1 MTHAAEIPRPQSAA
15 AAIEIT
21 RATPSE
27 ARDWDRYVE
36 NHSEGGFFHLF
47 GWGEVIETAY
57 GYAPHYLIARRAG
70 KIVGVVPVVDVK
82 APLLGRSFISTA
94 FTVGG
99 GPIGDDDAVVTK
111 LAEAVAEAG
120 EAQGVRYIE
129 FRSGETTLGG
139 WRQKTGAYAN
149 FAMALPGDE
158 EDHLGLIR
166 RRRRAEIRKAL
177 AAEAAG
183 QLSLRLDGDA
193 DEFYRFYATSLRNHG
208 TPVFPRRFLDALLR
222 VFAGKTEISVVE
234 VNGAPAAAL
243 LSFRFKNSYLPY
255 YVGATALARG
265 ARAHEYH
272 YWKLM
277 RLCVERGIER
287 FDFGRSKIDTGPYRF
302 KKLWGAEPIPITYQY
317 KLIAAR
323 EVPNINP
330 KNPKFETLTKL
341 WRRLPLPVA
350 NALGPMLARN
360 FP

>member
-1 MTHAAEIPRPQSAA
+1 MMHAAEIARLESAA
-15 AAIEIT
+15 APVEIT
-21 RATPSE
+21 LATPSD
-27 ARDWDRYVE
+27 AREWDCYVE
-36 NHSEGGFFHLF
+36 NHSGGGFFNLF
-47 GWGEVIETAY
+47 GWGEIIEAAY
-57 GYAPHYLIARRAG
+57 GYAAHYLIARRAD

-82 APLLGRSFISTA
+82 TPLLGRSFISTA

-99 GPIGDDDAVVTK
+99 GPLGDDDDIVAKLAAAVVD
-111 LAEAVAEAG
+111 AG
-120 EAQGVRYIE
+120 EAHGVRYVE
-129 FRSGETTLGG
+129 FRSGATMLDG

-149 FAMALPGDE
+149 FAMSLPADE

-183 QLSLRLDGDA
+183 QISLRLDGDA
-193 DEFYRFYATSLRNHG
+193 DEFYRHYAASLRNHG
-208 TPVFPRRFLDALLR
+208 TPIFPRRFLDELLR

-255 YVGATALARG
+255 YVGASVLARG

-277 RLCVERGIER
+277 RLCVARGIET

-302 KKLWGAEPIPITYQY
+302 KKLWGAEPTPLTYQY
-317 KLIAAR
+317 KLIAAHDM
-323 EVPNINP
+323 PNINP
-330 KNPKFETLTKL
+330 KNPKFEPLTKL

-350 NALGPMLARN
+350 NALGPLLARN

>member
-1 MTHAAEIPRPQSAA
+1 MTHAAEISRPETAA
-15 AAIEIT
+15 PIEIT
-21 RATPSE
+21 RATSSE
-27 ARDWDRYVE
+27 ARCWDRYVE
-36 NHSEGGFFHLF
+36 GHAEGGFFHLF
-47 GWGEVIETAY
+47 GWGEVLEAAY
-57 GYAPHYLIARRAG
+57 GYEPHYLIARRAA
-70 KIVGVVPVVDVK
+70 KTVGVVPVVDVK

-99 GPIGDDDAVVTK
+99 GPLGDDGAVVAK
-111 LAEAVAEAG
+111 LAAAVVEIGQAH
-120 EAQGVRYIE
+120 GVRYIE
-129 FRSGETTLGG
+129 FRSGETILDG
-139 WRQKTGAYAN
+139 WRQKNDAYAN
-149 FAMALPGDE
+149 FVMSLPAGE

-234 VNGAPAAAL
+234 VNGASAAAL
-243 LSFRFKNSYLPY
+243 FSFRFKNSYLPY
-255 YVGATALARG
+255 YVGASALARG

-277 RLCVERGIER
+277 RLCVARGIER

-302 KKLWGAEPIPITYQY
+302 KKLWGAELEPVTYQY
-317 KLIAAR
+317 KLITAA
-323 EVPNINP
+323 EMPNINP
-330 KNPKFETLTKL
+330 KNPKFEPLTRL

-350 NALGPMLARN
+350 NALGPLLARN

>member
-1 MTHAAEIPRPQSAA
+1 MTHAAELSRPESAA
-15 AAIEIT
+15 ASIEIT
-21 RATPSE
+21 RATSSE
-27 ARDWDRYVE
+27 RLEWDRYVE
-36 NHSEGGFFHLF
+36 NHSGSGFFHLF
-47 GWGEVIETAY
+47 GWGEVIERAY
-57 GYAPHYLIARRAG
+57 GYEVHYLIARRAG
-70 KIVGVVPVVDVK
+70 NIVGVLPVIDVK

-99 GPIGDDDAVVTK
+99 GPLGDDDEVITK
-111 LAEAVAEAG
+111 LAAAIIDAG
-120 EAQGVRYIE
+120 EAQRVRYVE
-129 FRSGETTLGG
+129 FRSGETVLNG

-149 FAMALPGDE
+149 FAISLPADE
-158 EDHLGLIR
+158 EEHIDLIR

-208 TPVFPRRFLDALLR
+208 TPVFPRRFLDELLR

-234 VNGAPAAAL
+234 VSGAPAAAL

-255 YVGATALARG
+255 YVGAAALARG

-277 RLCVERGIER
+277 RLCVERGIET

-302 KKLWGAEPIPITYQY
+302 KKLWGAEPTPITYQY
-317 KLIAAR
+317 KLIAANDM
-323 EVPNINP
+323 PNINP
-330 KNPKFETLTKL
+330 KNPKFEQLTKL

-350 NALGPMLARN
+350 NALGPLLARN